1 MNQRNGNLLR
11 TILYLVI
18 KLDLTQ
24 EKEDDQL
31 RAPTY
36 IM

>member
-11 TILYLVI
+11 TILYLVT
-18 KLDLTQ
+18 KPDLTQ
-24 EKEDDQL
+24 EKVDDQL